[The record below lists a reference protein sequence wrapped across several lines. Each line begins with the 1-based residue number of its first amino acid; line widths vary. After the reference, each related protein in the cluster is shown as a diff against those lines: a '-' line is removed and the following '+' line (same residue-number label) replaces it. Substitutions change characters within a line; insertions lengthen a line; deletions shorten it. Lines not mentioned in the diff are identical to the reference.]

1 MFRSIIAVIFLFL
14 TAFAAVAQQYAL
26 QPGDTLSVEVL
37 EDPALNRNVLV
48 LPDGR
53 ISFPFAGSVQAQGRT
68 LAQVQA
74 NLTAALAPN
83 FAAPPTVFVNLAQQN
98 PAAAAAAAAG
108 TDADDLIAVYFLGEV
123 NSPGRLEIPEGTT
136 LLQALAMGGGLTNF
150 AATKRIQLRRT
161 DTTGREII
169 YRFDYRA
176 ISRGAQITGATTM
189 IDGDVLLV
197 PQRRLFE

>member
-1 MFRSIIAVIFLFL
+1 MLRPIIAALFL
-14 TAFAAVAQQYAL
+14 ILSGVMAVAQQYTLA
-26 QPGDTLSVEVL
+26 PGDTLSVEVL

-53 ISFPFAGSVQAQGRT
+53 ITFPFVGSIPAQGRT

-74 NLTAALAPN
+74 NLTTALAPN
-83 FAAPPTVFVNLAQQN
+83 FATSPTVFVSLSRLS
-98 PAAAAAAAAG
+98 PDAG
-108 TDADDLIAVYFLGEV
+108 ASSTITGDTIAVYFLGEV
-123 NSPGRLEIPEGTT
+123 NAPGRIEIPKGTT

-161 DTTGREII
+161 GSDGREII

-189 IDGDVLLV
+189 ADGDVLLV

>member
-1 MFRSIIAVIFLFL
+1 MLRPLIAALFL
-14 TAFAAVAQQYAL
+14 IFAGAMSIAQQYTL
-26 QPGDTLSVEVL
+26 EPGDTISVEVL
-37 EDPALNRNVLV
+37 EDPALNRTVLV

-53 ISFPFAGSVQAQGRT
+53 ISFPFAGSVQAEGRT
-68 LAQVQA
+68 LSQIQA

-83 FAAPPTVFVNLAQQN
+83 FASSPTVFVNLAQLSPTAQQV
-98 PAAAAAAAAG
+98 
-108 TDADDLIAVYFLGEV
+108 DEEDLIAVYFLGEV
-123 NSPGRLEIPEGTT
+123 NAPGRLDIPAGTT
-136 LLQALAMGGGLTNF
+136 LLQALSMGGGLTNF

-161 DTTGREII
+161 DSQGREII

-189 IDGDVLLV
+189 ADGDVILV